1 MIYLASL
8 MVIEWEVGA
17 VKRKFHLLKRRALN
31 PTRIVAGSFAVIIAL
46 GTVLLTLPAASR
58 GGQSADVL
66 TSLFTAT
73 SSTCVTGLIVADTAT
88 QWSFFGQAVILM
100 MIQLGGL
107 GFITV
112 MTLFSLMAHRKIGL
126 SERLIM
132 VSSLNLNN
140 MNGVVRLVRF
150 TMKWTLRFEGVGAL
164 ILMTRFIPRYGFG
177 RGIWMGVFH
186 SVSAFCNAGFDI
198 LGLDAPFQSLTQF
211 QSDPIVLFTLMAL
224 IVIGG
229 LGFFVWSD
237 IAQNRRWRKLS
248 LYTRLV
254 LVMTGAL
261 LLIGWA
267 ILFAVEWQNPETL
280 GNMSLGDKLMN
291 ALFQS
296 VTFRTAG
303 FAAIDQGGLRDTSQ
317 ALGCILM
324 LIGGSSGSTAGG
336 IKTVTVAVLGLSVL
350 AGFRG
355 RSVVTVG
362 GRSIDRRQQTSATT
376 LALTALLF
384 FLVGSMFI
392 SLFDAIP
399 FMDASFEAASALG
412 TVGLTVGITPTLS
425 IPCRVFLIFFMYLGR
440 VGILSCSIAFST
452 PRSAARETK
461 IKYPVTDVMIG

>member
-1 MIYLASL
+1 MR
-8 MVIEWEVGA
+8 
-17 VKRKFHLLKRRALN
+17 RKFHLLKRRALN

-46 GTVLLTLPAASR
+46 GTLLLTLPLASR
-58 GGQSADVL
+58 DGQSANVL

-73 SSTCVTGLIVADTAT
+73 SSTCVTVLVVADTAT
-88 QWSFFGQAVILM
+88 QWSFFGQVVILA

-112 MTLFSLMAHRKIGL
+112 MTLFSLVVRRKIGL

-140 MNGVVRLVRF
+140 MSGVVRLVRF
-150 TMKWTLRFEGVGAL
+150 TLKWTLCFEGMGAL
-164 ILMTRFIPRYGFG
+164 LLMTRFIPAYGWG
-177 RGIWMGVFH
+177 QGVWMGVFH
-186 SVSAFCNAGFDI
+186 AVSAFCNAGFDI
-198 LGLDAPFQSLTQF
+198 LGLDKPYQSLVPFQN
-211 QSDPIVLFTLMAL
+211 DPVVLFAVMAL

-237 IAQNRRWRKLS
+237 IAQNRRWRKLT
-248 LYTRLV
+248 LYTKLV
-254 LVMTGAL
+254 LVMTAAL

-267 ILFAVEWQNPETL
+267 ILAAVEWHNPETL
-280 GNMSLGDKLMN
+280 GEMSVGGKLMN

-303 FAAIDQGGLRDTSQ
+303 FSAIDQGGLRDTSQ

-355 RSVVTVG
+355 RSTVTIG

-376 LALTALLF
+376 LMLTALLF
-384 FLVGSMFI
+384 FLIGSMFL

-399 FMDASFEAASALG
+399 FMDAGFEVASALG

-425 IPCRVFLIFFMYLGR
+425 IPCRVFLILLMYLGR
-440 VGILSCSIAFST
+440 VGILSCSIAFSS
-452 PRSAARETK
+452 PRAVARETK

>member
-1 MIYLASL
+1 M
-8 MVIEWEVGA
+8 
-17 VKRKFHLLKRRALN
+17 KRKFHLLKRRALN
-31 PTRIVAGSFAVIIAL
+31 PTRIVAGSFFVIIAL
-46 GTVLLTLPAASR
+46 GTLLLSLPEASR
-58 GGQSADVL
+58 DGQSAGLL

-73 SSTCVTGLIVADTAT
+73 SSTCVTGLVVADTAT
-88 QWSFFGQAVILM
+88 QWSLLGQAVILG

-107 GFITV
+107 GFITI
-112 MTLFSLMAHRKIGL
+112 MTLFSLIAHRKIGL

-140 MNGVVRLVRF
+140 MSGVVRLVRF
-150 TMKWTLRFEGVGAL
+150 TLKWTLCFEGAGAL
-164 ILMTRFIPRYGFG
+164 VLMTRFIPRFGWG
-177 RGIWMGVFH
+177 RGIWMGLFH

-198 LGLDAPFQSLTQF
+198 LGLDAPYQSLTSL
-211 QSDPIVLFTLMAL
+211 QSDPVALFTIMAL

-237 IAQNRRWRKLS
+237 IAHNRRWKKLS
-248 LYTRLV
+248 LYTKLV

-261 LLIGWA
+261 LLLGWV
-267 ILFAVEWQNPETL
+267 ILFAVEAQNPETL
-280 GNMSLGDKLMN
+280 GNMTLGDKLMN

-303 FAAIDQGGLRDTSQ
+303 FAAIDQSGLRDTSQ

-355 RSVVTVG
+355 RSVVTIA
-362 GRSIDRRQQTSATT
+362 GRSIHRRQQTSATT
-376 LALTALLF
+376 LALTALILF
-384 FLVGSMFI
+384 LFGSMFL
-392 SLFDAIP
+392 SLLDAVP
-399 FMDASFEAASALG
+399 FMDAGFEVASALG
-412 TVGLTVGITPTLS
+412 TVGLSVGLTPMLS
-425 IPCRVFLIFFMYLGR
+425 LPSKIFLILLMYLGR

-452 PRSAARETK
+452 RRSVAREAK

>member
-1 MIYLASL
+1 M
-8 MVIEWEVGA
+8 
-17 VKRKFHLLKRRALN
+17 KRKFHLLKRRALN

-46 GTVLLTLPAASR
+46 GTLLLTLPIASR
-58 GGQSADVL
+58 NGQPVNVL

-73 SSTCVTGLIVADTAT
+73 SSTCVTGLVVVDTAT
-88 QWSFFGQAVILM
+88 QWSLFGQAVILA

-107 GFITV
+107 GFITI
-112 MTLFSLMAHRKIGL
+112 MTLFSLAVRRKIGL

-150 TMKWTLRFEGVGAL
+150 TLKWTLCFEGAGAL
-164 ILMTRFIPRYGFG
+164 LLMIRFIPVYGLG
-177 RGIWMGVFH
+177 QGIWMGIFH
-186 SVSAFCNAGFDI
+186 SVSAFCNAGFDV
-198 LGLDAPFQSLTQF
+198 LGLDAPYQSLIPF
-211 QSDPIVLFTLMAL
+211 QNDPVVLFTIMAL

-237 IAQNRRWRKLS
+237 IAHNRRWKKLS
-248 LYTRLV
+248 LYTKLV
-254 LVMTGAL
+254 WVMTAAL
-261 LLIGWA
+261 IVIGWA
-267 ILFAVEWQNPETL
+267 ILAAVEWNNPETL
-280 GNMSLGDKLMN
+280 GDMSLGGKLMN

-303 FAAIDQGGLRDTSQ
+303 FSAIDQGGLQDTSQ

-355 RSVVTVG
+355 RSTVTIG
-362 GRSIDRRQQTSATT
+362 GRSISQRQQTSATT

-384 FLVGSMFI
+384 FLFGSMFL

-399 FMDASFEAASALG
+399 FMDAGFEVASALG
-412 TVGLTVGITPTLS
+412 TVGLSVGITPTLS
-425 IPCRVFLIFFMYLGR
+425 IPCRVFLVLFMYLGR

-452 PRSAARETK
+452 ARSVARENK

>member
-1 MIYLASL
+1 M
-8 MVIEWEVGA
+8 
-17 VKRKFHLLKRRALN
+17 KRKFHLLKRRALN
-31 PTRIVAGSFAVIIAL
+31 PTRVVAVSFAAIIAL
-46 GTVLLTLPAASR
+46 GTILLMQPIASR
-58 GGQSADVL
+58 SGQSAGVL

-73 SSTCVTGLIVADTAT
+73 SSTCVTGLVVADTAT
-88 QWSFFGQAVILM
+88 QWSMFGQAVILA
-100 MIQLGGL
+100 MIQMGGL
-107 GFITV
+107 GFITI
-112 MTLFSLMAHRKIGL
+112 MTFFSVAAHRKIGL
-126 SERLIM
+126 SERLLI

-150 TMKWTLRFEGVGAL
+150 TLLWTLRFEGLGAL
-164 ILMTRFIPRYGFG
+164 ILALRFIPRYGLG
-177 RGIWMGVFH
+177 QGIWMGIFH
-186 SVSAFCNAGFDI
+186 AVSAFCNAGFDL
-198 LGLDAPFQSLTQF
+198 LGLEAPYQSLIPFQR
-211 QSDPIVLFTLMAL
+211 DPVVLFTIMAL

-237 IAQNRRWRKLS
+237 IAQNRRWKKFA
-248 LYTRLV
+248 LYTKMV

-261 LLIGWA
+261 ILLGWV
-267 ILFAVEWQNPETL
+267 ILFAVERENPATL
-280 GNMSLGDKLMN
+280 GDMSLGSKLMN

-303 FAAIDQGGLRDTSQ
+303 FSAINQGGLRDTSQ

-324 LIGGSSGSTAGG
+324 IIGGSSGSTAGG

-355 RSVVTVG
+355 RSVVTIG

-376 LALTALLF
+376 LALTALIF
-384 FLVGSMFI
+384 FVFGSMFL

-399 FMDASFEAASALG
+399 FMDAGFEVASALG

-425 IPCRVFLIFFMYLGR
+425 IPSRIFLIFFMYLGR

-452 PRSAARETK
+452 VRSVARETK
-461 IKYPVTDVMIG
+461 IRYPVTDVMIG

>member
-1 MIYLASL
+1 M
-8 MVIEWEVGA
+8 
-17 VKRKFHLLKRRALN
+17 KRKFHLLKRRALN

-46 GTVLLTLPAASR
+46 GTLLLTLPIASR
-58 GGQSADVL
+58 NGQPVNVL

-73 SSTCVTGLIVADTAT
+73 SSTCVTGLVVVDTAT
-88 QWSFFGQAVILM
+88 QWSLFGQAVILA

-107 GFITV
+107 GFITI
-112 MTLFSLMAHRKIGL
+112 MTLFSLAVRRKIGL

-150 TMKWTLRFEGVGAL
+150 TLKWTLCFEGAGAL
-164 ILMTRFIPRYGFG
+164 LLMIRFIPVYGLG
-177 RGIWMGVFH
+177 QGIWMGIFH

-198 LGLDAPFQSLTQF
+198 LGLDAPYQSLTPF
-211 QSDPIVLFTLMAL
+211 QNDPVVLFTIMAL

-237 IAQNRRWRKLS
+237 IAHNRRWKKLS
-248 LYTRLV
+248 LYTKLV
-254 LVMTGAL
+254 LVMTAAL
-261 LLIGWA
+261 IVIGWA
-267 ILFAVEWQNPETL
+267 ILAAVEWNNPETL
-280 GNMSLGDKLMN
+280 GDMSLGGKLMN

-303 FAAIDQGGLRDTSQ
+303 FSAINQGGLQDTSQ

-355 RSVVTVG
+355 RSTVTIG
-362 GRSIDRRQQTSATT
+362 GRSISQRQQTSATT

-384 FLVGSMFI
+384 FLFGSMFL

-399 FMDASFEAASALG
+399 FMDAGFEVASALG
-412 TVGLTVGITPTLS
+412 TVGLSVGITPTLS
-425 IPCRVFLIFFMYLGR
+425 IPCRVFLVLFMYLGR

-452 PRSAARETK
+452 ARSVARENK

>member
-1 MIYLASL
+1 M
-8 MVIEWEVGA
+8 
-17 VKRKFHLLKRRALN
+17 KHKFHLLKRRALN

-46 GTVLLTLPAASR
+46 GTVLLALPVASCS
-58 GGQSADVL
+58 GQSAGVL

-73 SSTCVTGLIVADTAT
+73 SSTCVTGLVVADTAT
-88 QWSFFGQAVILM
+88 QWSMFGQMVILA

-107 GFITV
+107 GFITI
-112 MTLFSLMAHRKIGL
+112 MTLFSLIAHRKIGL

-150 TMKWTLRFEGVGAL
+150 TLRWTLRFEGIGAL
-164 ILMTRFIPRYGFG
+164 ILMLRFIPRYGLG
-177 RGIWMGVFH
+177 QGIWMGVFH
-186 SVSAFCNAGFDI
+186 SVSAFCNAGFDL
-198 LGLDAPFQSLTQF
+198 LGLESPFQSLIPF
-211 QSDPIVLFTLMAL
+211 QNDPVVLFTVMAL

-237 IAQNRRWRKLS
+237 IAQNRHWKKFS
-248 LYTRLV
+248 LYTKMV

-261 LLIGWA
+261 ILLGWG
-267 ILFAVEWQNPETL
+267 ILFAVEWQNPATL
-280 GNMSLGDKLMN
+280 GNMPFGEKVMN

-303 FAAIDQGGLRDTSQ
+303 FSAIDQGGLRDTSQ
-317 ALGCILM
+317 ALGCVLM

-336 IKTVTVAVLGLSVL
+336 IKTVTVAILGLSVL

-355 RSVVTVG
+355 RSGVTIC

-376 LALTALLF
+376 LVLTALLL
-384 FLVGSMFI
+384 FLFGAMFL
-392 SLFDAIP
+392 SLFDAVP
-399 FMDASFEAASALG
+399 FMDAGFEVASALG

-425 IPCRVFLIFFMYLGR
+425 EPCRIFLILFMYLGR

-452 PRSAARETK
+452 LRSVARETK

>member
-1 MIYLASL
+1 MR
-8 MVIEWEVGA
+8 
-17 VKRKFHLLKRRALN
+17 RKFHLLKRRALN
-31 PTRIVAGSFAVIIAL
+31 PTRIVAGSFAVIIAV
-46 GTVLLTLPAASR
+46 GTLLLTLPIASR
-58 GGQSADVL
+58 SGEGADWL
-66 TSLFTAT
+66 TGLFTAT
-73 SSTCVTGLIVADTAT
+73 SSTCVTGLVVVDTAT
-88 QWSFFGQAVILM
+88 RWSWFGQAVILG

-112 MTLFSLMAHRKIGL
+112 MTLFSLLVRRKIGL

-150 TMKWTLRFEGVGAL
+150 TLKWTVCFEGAGAL
-164 ILMTRFIPRYGFG
+164 LLMTRFIPRFGWG
-177 RGIWMGVFH
+177 RGLWMSVFH
-186 SVSAFCNAGFDI
+186 SVSAFCNAGFDL
-198 LGLDAPFQSLTQF
+198 LGQDAPFQSLISF
-211 QSDPIVLFTLMAL
+211 QNDPVVLFTLMAL

-229 LGFFVWSD
+229 LGFFVWGD
-237 IAQNRRWRKLS
+237 IAQNRRWKKLS
-248 LYTRLV
+248 LYTRMV
-254 LVMTGAL
+254 LVMTAAL
-261 LLIGWA
+261 TLIGWV
-267 ILFAVEWQNPETL
+267 ILFAVEGQNPDTL
-280 GNMSLGDKLMN
+280 GDMSLGGKLMN

-303 FAAIDQGGLRDTSQ
+303 FSAIDQGGLRDTSQ

-355 RSVVTVG
+355 RSVVTIG
-362 GRSIDRRQQTSATT
+362 GRSIDRRQQTTATT
-376 LALTALLF
+376 LALTALLLF
-384 FLVGSMFI
+384 FLGAMFL
-392 SLFDAIP
+392 SLLDAVP
-399 FMDASFEAASALG
+399 FMDAGFEVASALG

-425 IPCRVFLIFFMYLGR
+425 LPCRVFLILFMYLGR

-452 PRSAARETK
+452 RRSVAREAK